1 MSGKKKKDKNRQD
14 GAVLAM
20 MAQVARNART
30 ALSRQLLDLGLYAGQ
45 DALMLALDKDDGQT
59 PGAIAT
65 KLGVK
70 APTITKTITRLSAQG
85 FVRREE
91 APHDGRMSLVYLTEA
106 GREKIKAVAK
116 AQRQTEKK
124 ALGSL
129 KGKDVRHLM
138 ELLEEVDANLA
149 RLMEKSELIDIE
161 DDDADAADLAAAEHG
176 VANGAGVDAGAEE
189 PSRATE

>member
-14 GAVLAM
+14 GAALSM

-45 DALMLALDKDDGQT
+45 DALILALDRENGQT

-91 APHDGRMSLVYLTEA
+91 APHDGRMSLVYLTDA
-106 GREKIKAVAK
+106 GREKIKAIAK
-116 AQRQTEKK
+116 AQKQTEKK
-124 ALGSL
+124 ALDGL

-138 ELLEEVDANLA
+138 ELLATVDANLA
-149 RLMEKSELIDIE
+149 KLMEKAGANADDEE
-161 DDDADAADLAAAEHG
+161 DGDEAAATSMDDAP
-176 VANGAGVDAGAEE
+176 AGTPAEE
-189 PSRATE
+189 PSQPTE